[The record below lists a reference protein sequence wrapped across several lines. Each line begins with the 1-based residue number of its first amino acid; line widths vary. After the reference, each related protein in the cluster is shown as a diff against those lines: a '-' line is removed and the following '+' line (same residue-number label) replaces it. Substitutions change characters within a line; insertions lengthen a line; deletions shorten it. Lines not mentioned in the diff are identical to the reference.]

1 MVSSSFLL
9 QMYRFFLTVSA
20 VLLLISTS
28 AVGQDQKDM
37 TVSGSR
43 NNYSNQGGR
52 GILIIYAE
60 DIELERVREF
70 SSGFTS
76 YLSNKNN

>member
-1 MVSSSFLL
+1 
-9 QMYRFFLTVSA
+9 MYRFFLTVSA